1 VTIAP
6 ATATAL
12 IDYLSSALKNN
23 DQSQIPSKKH
33 NKRHVRFVEDE
44 HNHRHK
50 QGLTTTRQR
59 LPSKPAKTNR
69 SRPAMDGARHRYRY
83 EGSENSDEDVE
94 LRMKNLRVYNYFDQ
108 FAADKS
114 GRAVM
119 RLTRENAFLFE

>member
-1 VTIAP
+1 
-6 ATATAL
+6 
-12 IDYLSSALKNN
+12 
-23 DQSQIPSKKH
+23 
-33 NKRHVRFVEDE
+33 
-44 HNHRHK
+44 
-50 QGLTTTRQR
+50 
-59 LPSKPAKTNR
+59 
-69 SRPAMDGARHRYRY
+69 MDGARHRYRY